1 MKSFKHFKEDSDSE
15 EKESESSSKLKSRRR
30 REIAKQR
37 SLETLQKFK
46 DRSNQSSEV
55 TRSKT
60 EPEDA
65 ERSDH
70 DSKMAAKKQQS
81 QANAA
86 RDRAEL
92 GTRAKN
98 LVKRALG
105 VEDKGK

>member
-1 MKSFKHFKEDSDSE
+1 MKSFKHFKEDQDSE
-15 EKESESSSKLKSRRR
+15 EKESESSSKLKSRR
-30 REIAKQR
+30 EIAKQR
-37 SLETLQKFK
+37 SSETLQKFK
-46 DRSNQSSEV
+46 ERSNQSSEV

-65 ERSDH
+65 ARSDH
-70 DSKMAAKKQQS
+70 DSEMAAKKQQS